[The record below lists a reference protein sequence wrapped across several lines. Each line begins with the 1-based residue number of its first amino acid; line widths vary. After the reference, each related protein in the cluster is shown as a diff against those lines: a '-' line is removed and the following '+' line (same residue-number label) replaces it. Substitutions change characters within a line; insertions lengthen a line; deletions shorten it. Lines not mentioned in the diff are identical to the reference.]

1 MSCWLGQCGFEKC
14 LLWAETR
21 PLLCE
26 SHAQALKMRIPATCL
41 SVHLLPWPCSGL
53 AQQTDPGPVGHA
65 PAGPALLFADS
76 DPAQRPCDMSTPPV
90 SGATSVCFGRFS
102 ADSRLG
108 LFFFFSGQLL
118 SFISCK
124 NLALALFS
132 RTGFLH
138 SAASEEGL
146 VSGLLTPGVA
156 YCVTQTCAG
165 HVSAVRLR
173 SSPGRRQP
181 PRPPRLVRLPQV
193 RGSRDPT

>member
-1 MSCWLGQCGFEKC
+1 M
-14 LLWAETR
+14 R

-26 SHAQALKMRIPATCL
+26 SHAQALKMRILATCL

-65 PAGPALLFADS
+65 PASPALLFADS

-90 SGATSVCFGRFS
+90 SGAGPPPCVLEDFQQIHVSV
-102 ADSRLG
+102 
-108 LFFFFSGQLL
+108 FFFFSGQLL

-165 HVSAVRLR
+165 HGSAVRLR